1 MWGGL
6 AVERWTCGLQVAW
19 SCWSIVEYLL
29 LQFSLCLY
37 FPFANFLCLVLKSSM
52 KWQHSTNIF
61 RTLLCIQCSRHTRRH
76 LCITIWYI
84 CIAQYHRVNI
94 KHMHYSHTLTLPKIK
109 LNWSHLNWYMIS
121 STNHNWLS
129 ILVDNILELTNFG
142 MIYKAENKQ
151 QIVIIATLKLQPN
164 GTN

>member
-1 MWGGL
+1 
-6 AVERWTCGLQVAW
+6 
-19 SCWSIVEYLL
+19 
-29 LQFSLCLY
+29 
-37 FPFANFLCLVLKSSM
+37 
-52 KWQHSTNIF
+52 
-61 RTLLCIQCSRHTRRH
+61 
-76 LCITIWYI
+76 
-84 CIAQYHRVNI
+84 
-94 KHMHYSHTLTLPKIK
+94 
-109 LNWSHLNWYMIS
+109 MIS